1 MPRFRAS
8 RSEDPRQRPSDLRK
22 ITASACQWIRPRLR
36 SSRASGVLAIGR
48 PAPAAF
54 RSAQETRVGGSLA
67 EAAQLRGQADPPG
80 ERSRA
85 GSQYLFH
92 TVRTDMTFSRR
103 FPQLES
109 RNWDEVRRRYPQ
121 DLESPRWLDCDGGR
135 VRDAEGQDGPR
146 RDAERRRHHGRRRCG
161 SGAHRGRRGR
171 VRGHGA
177 RACPGR
183 HPPRRRRRAD
193 ERSREDQ
200 GDPGGRLDP
209 GDGEVPYRALAEAQI
224 LQELEV
230 DYIDESEVLDT
241 RRRRASRR
249 QVGVHRPLRVRR
261 DEMAR
266 RCAGSPRARR

>member
-1 MPRFRAS
+1 MSVEEADRGCGAAALRGSRDRKTRAS
-8 RSEDPRQRPSDLRK
+8 GLSDLRK
-22 ITASACQWIRPRLR
+22 RPGWAGLLLEGRNFGVRRIRLVGRGVAPVAS
-36 SSRASGVLAIGR
+36 
-48 PAPAAF
+48 
-54 RSAQETRVGGSLA
+54 T
-67 EAAQLRGQADPPG
+67 
-80 ERSRA
+80 
-85 GSQYLFH
+85 YLH

-109 RNWDEVRRRYPQ
+109 RAIWMKSAAGIHRA
-121 DLESPRWLDCDGGR
+121 LESPRWLDCDGGR

-146 RDAERRRHHGRRRCG
+146 RDAERRRHHGRRRGG

-209 GDGEVPYRALAEAQI
+209 GDEEAPYG
-224 LQELEV
+224 
-230 DYIDESEVLDT
+230 T
-241 RRRRASRR
+241 PRRRRSSRSSRSTTSTSRR
-249 QVGVHRPLRVRR
+249 
-261 DEMAR
+261 
-266 RCAGSPRARR
+266 C